1 VSLVVLPRGTEV
13 EPTEGRAVH
22 VLADGRVVVWEPETE
37 CGAIACHAEP
47 LDGEPRQMAV
57 RRFGMPRSRVAFAC
71 AWSRAHV
78 ASSLVG
84 EPIWSWL
91 SRGARNAGAPLVKTV
106 TLVRPELGLAVSLG
120 MKPQRQ
126 PPAKR

>member
-13 EPTEGRAVH
+13 EPNACRAVH
-22 VLADGRVVVWEPETE
+22 VVPDGRVVVWEPETD

-47 LDGEPRQMAV
+47 MDGEPRPMAI

-78 ASSLVG
+78 AASLVG
-84 EPIWSWL
+84 EPVWSWL
-91 SRGARNAGAPLVKTV
+91 ARGAHRAGAPVVKTV
-106 TLVRPELGLAVSLG
+106 THVRPELGLVVSLG
-120 MKPQRQ
+120 IKPR
-126 PPAKR
+126 R

>member
-1 VSLVVLPRGTEV
+1 VSLVVLPRGTEI
-13 EPTEGRAVH
+13 EATASRAVH
-22 VLADGRVVVWEPETE
+22 VLPDGRVVVWEPESD

-47 LDGEPRQMAV
+47 LDSEPRPMAV

-84 EPIWSWL
+84 EPVWSWL
-91 SRGARNAGAPLVKTV
+91 GRGARQAGAPLVKTV
-106 TLVRPELGLAVSLG
+106 TLVRPELGLVVSLG
-120 MKPQRQ
+120 IKPR
-126 PPAKR
+126 R